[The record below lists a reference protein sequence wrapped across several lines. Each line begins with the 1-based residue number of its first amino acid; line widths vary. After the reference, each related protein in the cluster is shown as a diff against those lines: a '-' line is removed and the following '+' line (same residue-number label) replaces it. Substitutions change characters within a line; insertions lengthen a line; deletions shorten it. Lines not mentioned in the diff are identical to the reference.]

1 MKKALTIV
9 FVSLSLV
16 LILDS
21 MNAGH
26 AIMMFL
32 LAGVIPGTT
41 IALDANRMLEI
52 FALLLGFTL
61 SRLCMNAVRSLAR
74 QRSSGVFKRYNTLS
88 PKL

>member
-1 MKKALTIV
+1 MKKTLTLILIALS
-9 FVSLSLV
+9 FM

-32 LAGVIPGTT
+32 LAGVIPGTS
-41 IALDANRMLEI
+41 IAVEASRMLEI

-61 SRLCMNAVRSLAR
+61 SRVVMNIAQLALSRR
-74 QRSSGVFKRYNTLS
+74 QSGVFKRYNTLS

>member
-1 MKKALTIV
+1 MKKALTLTFI
-9 FVSLSLV
+9 SLSLV

-41 IALDANRMLEI
+41 IALEASRMLEL

-61 SRLCMNAVRSLAR
+61 SRIAMNVIQSALSRR
-74 QRSSGVFKRYNTLS
+74 QSGIFKRYNTLS

>member
-1 MKKALTIV
+1 MKKALTLV

-21 MNAGH
+21 MNAGQ

-41 IALDANRMLEI
+41 VALDANRMLEL
-52 FALLLGFTL
+52 FALLTGFTL
-61 SRLCMNAVRSLAR
+61 SRICMRAIRSVAR
-74 QRSSGVFKRYNTLS
+74 QRTSSIFKRYNTLS